1 MGGERHVR
9 ARSRGVSAAHR
20 AISFW
25 TRRFTYAP
33 HQGLYTV
40 THHNNTTM
48 ALSRTKAASVGS
60 SQWIQKEKEQAG
72 EFVEQEVEEF
82 EYSVRNEM
90 EWLNEHM
97 AEIFSTGAVNFADV
111 FKTPGK
117 LRGKTPRTARKR
129 DALEQRQPLTD
140 IFAPNAQAGPT
151 PAKNTTFY
159 EKVTQFQIA
168 EDGQTTSQQRPLSR
182 SKSPQRIGMPGNT
195 DSGYHG
201 MTEDEMEADTQTD
214 GDTVPSQSLEL
225 HNASV
230 YESQPSPR
238 PKTGGDDSEPVSDE
252 SFLSARE
259 GDSRDPSKAQLYP
272 DLEDDNATV
281 PDDEMKVDAPEF
293 EDEEAVEE
301 AVEEDMADLPA
312 DAPEEKVE
320 TEPTEQD
327 LAAEMSHEP
336 SETSSPGR
344 PLERK
349 SSFTFSSL
357 PAREPLTA
365 KRSIGG
371 RNSNMEALTRNSVFA
386 KSVGKSFG
394 VTHDDGE
401 NSQDKAEDAALRGK
415 TSAQLLHE
423 RISMLG
429 KAKDSRSSKSIPQ
442 ATYPQ
447 LPQLDD
453 DEQDAENDA
462 PEPPPKDGHSNAML
476 DDEDDDW
483 IAPSKPAQ
491 LKQLQPPQFAA
502 LKESSRPTMHKKA
515 ISTTVIPSP
524 SKDVMQSPS
533 RLHRAHSFDRPSPVP
548 ETESTTPVGSP
559 LSKKTGE
566 PVSASKKLWTAFKS
580 ARSLFAS
587 SAGSSAAAKL
597 ESHDS
602 PAGKKSK
609 KTEDPKKNI
618 VKMPGALW
626 SETQF
631 SQSSSRPMSV
641 VSGSPSRKTRSSTES
656 DKRKDKDFKA
666 QQKAEDELEKAR
678 EKERQ
683 KALKAQEDR
692 LQAERA
698 EAERLEKE
706 QEDAAATA
714 ATATA
719 ALAPER
725 PRTAESDREDMPPPP
740 PPKNAAPTGRLRA
753 PSRPVRPTREATN
766 AAKAKPA
773 PVNVRVASQLSHRLG
788 QPASQ
793 ESVSSVK
800 SDSSAPPPPPKTG
813 LRTNSAQANARSS
826 TMPQNNSRVRAL
838 EAAARKKEQEEREKQ
853 RKADQKRELERKR
866 AAKAEEERRIEQ
878 EKKAEEQRKLQES
891 KLAAQR
897 QAERQAAEAKRR
909 EQQRFEQQQQ
919 RLEQQ
924 RQEQQRVEQ
933 SAAAKAKAAHE
944 LAEAIQRERAEK
956 QPLPRGDAPGTLR
969 QLGQRTVP
977 APNPA
982 KPPKRILQQEEEEQ
996 RPGMQRNPPS
1006 YQQHDAKRRRTEDE
1020 QEAEQRHSVMAP
1032 PKRPSTMRKETL
1044 PKFTHGYAHA
1054 PPPAAHHSS
1063 SMFKSTVTTQ
1073 HQLQHG
1079 QRPAHPSQTVQLS
1092 NARIPFAE
1100 NANPPAAQYYS
1111 QQSQA
1116 QQGNENGA
1124 SSKFRTPARAPTSKA
1139 PKSAKSAAKS
1149 SPMYPN
1155 GDNIALPEIMTDS
1168 EDEDD
1173 EDEEANGGFRAPSWV
1188 ASPALRDL
1196 LTQQQLVDPETVFGA
1211 IPDLKME
1218 EVFKGAKNQER
1229 LKRFRDRGSSAMWV
1243 ETGDAVTTAEKQ
1255 RDMEARERV
1264 YKEGGWSYHNRV

>member
-1 MGGERHVR
+1 M
-9 ARSRGVSAAHR
+9 SRLFALCSYHSLTCHR
-20 AISFW
+20 D
-25 TRRFTYAP
+25 Y
-33 HQGLYTV
+33 
-40 THHNNTTM
+40 
-48 ALSRTKAASVGS
+48 
-60 SQWIQKEKEQAG
+60 
-72 EFVEQEVEEF
+72 
-82 EYSVRNEM
+82 
-90 EWLNEHM
+90 
-97 AEIFSTGAVNFADV
+97 ADV

-129 DALEQRQPLTD
+129 DVLEQRPPLTD

-151 PAKNTTFY
+151 PAKSTAFY
-159 EKVTQFQIA
+159 GKVTQFQIA
-168 EDGQTTSQQRPLSR
+168 EDGETTSQQRPLSR
-182 SKSPQRIGMPGNT
+182 SKSPQRVGKPGNT

-201 MTEDEMEADTQTD
+201 MTEDEMEVDTQTD
-214 GDTVPSQSLEL
+214 GDTVPSQSLESQ
-225 HNASV
+225 NASIQ
-230 YESQPSPR
+230 ENQSSPR
-238 PKTGGDDSEPVSDE
+238 PKDGANESEPVSDE

-259 GDSRDPSKAQLYP
+259 GESQDPSRA
-272 DLEDDNATV
+272 DLQPESEEDNATV
-281 PDDEMKVDAPEF
+281 PDDNVKMDGPEV
-293 EDEEAVEE
+293 ESEEAAQNEQENVPAE
-301 AVEEDMADLPA
+301 AA
-312 DAPEEKVE
+312 EEKIE
-320 TEPTEQD
+320 AEPTEQD

-336 SETSSPGR
+336 SEVSSPGR
-344 PLERK
+344 PLARK
-349 SSFTFSSL
+349 SSFAFSSL
-357 PAREPLTA
+357 PAREPLTG
-365 KRSIGG
+365 KRSIG
-371 RNSNMEALTRNSVFA
+371 EALTRNSVFA

-394 VTHDDGE
+394 VPHDDEE
-401 NSQDKAEDAALRGK
+401 NSQEKAEDASLRSK
-415 TSAQLLHE
+415 TSTQLLHE

-429 KAKDSRSSKSIPQ
+429 KAKNSRSSKSIPQ
-442 ATYPQ
+442 AIYPQ
-447 LPQLDD
+447 LPQLDT
-453 DEQDAENDA
+453 DEEVETNDA
-462 PEPPPKDGHSNAML
+462 PEPPPKDLPANTSI

-491 LKQLQPPQFAA
+491 PKQAQAPQIAA
-502 LKESSRPTMHKKA
+502 LQAGSSRPTMHKKA

-524 SKDVMQSPS
+524 SKEIMQSPN
-533 RLHRAHSFDRPSPVP
+533 RPQTAQSFERPSPVP
-548 ETESTTPVGSP
+548 ELESTTPVGSP
-559 LSKKTGE
+559 LNKKHGE

-631 SQSSSRPMSV
+631 SQSSSRPLSV

-656 DKRKDKDFKA
+656 DKRKDKEMKA
-666 QQKAEDELEKAR
+666 QQKAEDDLEKAR

-692 LQAERA
+692 LKAERA
-698 EAERLEKE
+698 EAEKQEKE
-706 QEDAAATA
+706 QEAASTAAAAAATA
-714 ATATA
+714 A
-719 ALAPER
+719 LAGER
-725 PRTAESDREDMPPPP
+725 PKTAESEPEREDMPPPP
-740 PPKNAAPTGRLRA
+740 PPKNAAPSGRLRA
-753 PSRPVRPTREATN
+753 PSRPVRPTRDVA

-773 PVNVRVASQLSHRLG
+773 PVNVRVASQLSQRLG

-813 LRTNSAQANARSS
+813 LRTNSAQGNSRSS

-866 AAKAEEERRIEQ
+866 AAKAEEDRRIEQ

-891 KLAAQR
+891 KLAAQK

-924 RQEQQRVEQ
+924 RQEQQRMEQ
-933 SAAAKAKAAHE
+933 TAAAKAKAAHE

-969 QLGQRTVP
+969 QLGARTVP
-977 APNPA
+977 EPIVRNVAPNPA
-982 KPPKRILQQEEEEQ
+982 KPPKRVLQQEDDESGSQQQ
-996 RPGMQRNPPS
+996 RPGLQRNPAS
-1006 YQQHDAKRRRTEDE
+1006 YQQNDAKRRRTEDE

-1032 PKRPSTMRKETL
+1032 PKRPSTMRKVCQEQPDVKCDVLTISKETL
-1044 PKFTHGYAHA
+1044 PKFSHGYAHA
-1054 PPPAAHHSS
+1054 PPPAAHHST
-1063 SMFKSTVTTQ
+1063 SMFKSTVTSQ

-1100 NANPPAAQYYS
+1100 NANPPAAQYYG
-1111 QQSQA
+1111 QQSQT

-1124 SSKFRTPARAPTSKA
+1124 SSKFKTPARPPTSKA
-1139 PKSAKSAAKS
+1139 PKSAPKSAKS

-1173 EDEEANGGFRAPSWV
+1173 EDEEAAGGFRAPSWV

-1196 LTQQQLVDPETVFGA
+1196 LTQQQLVDPETVFGP
-1211 IPDLKME
+1211 ISDLKME